1 MDNESGASGPDVVAV
16 LEEVRRWHPRPPAAG
31 SSQEVEG
38 LARFQQFF
46 QPLAPDRVEQLI
58 ERTYAP
64 DVYFNDTL
72 KAVRGRPA
80 LRDYMVD
87 SAQGAAECRVLFD
100 EVTRTAV
107 GEHHLR
113 WRMMIRFKRFAGGRE
128 TWSIGMSHIRLDE
141 HGLVVYH
148 QDYWN
153 AADGLF
159 QHIPILG
166 TAIRAIK
173 KRL

>member
-1 MDNESGASGPDVVAV
+1 MDNAQTTSPDVPAV
-16 LEEVRRWHPRPPAAG
+16 LDEVRRWHPQPPVAG
-31 SSQEVEG
+31 SAAEAEG

-46 QPLAPDRVEQLI
+46 QPLAPERIEQLI
-58 ERTYAP
+58 ERTYGQ

-72 KAVRGRPA
+72 KVVRGRVA
-80 LRDYMVD
+80 LRDYLLD

-128 TWSIGMSHIRLDE
+128 TWSTGMSHIRLSA
-141 HGLVVYH
+141 HGLVVYQ

-166 TAIRAIK
+166 GAIRAIK
-173 KRL
+173 RRL

>member
-1 MDNESGASGPDVVAV
+1 MDSESMPPDLNVPAV
-16 LEEVRRWHPRPPAAG
+16 LDEVRRWHPEAPNAG
-31 SSQEVEG
+31 STIEADA
-38 LARFQQFF
+38 LMRFQQFF
-46 QPLAPDRVEQLI
+46 QPLAPERIEQLI
-58 ERTYAP
+58 ERTYAT

-72 KAVRGRPA
+72 KTVRGVAA
-80 LRDYMVD
+80 LRDYLID
-87 SAQGAAECRVLFD
+87 SAHGAAECRVLFD

-128 TWSIGMSHIRLDE
+128 TWSVGMSHIRLGT
-141 HGLVVYH
+141 HGLVVYQ

-159 QHIPILG
+159 QHIPVLG

-173 KRL
+173 RRL